1 MTNNS
6 NNFFEEQRRFY
17 DNQDSQNKRQS
28 TNNSYY
34 SSSTNGTYPKGENPQ
49 NDGAN
54 FKTSPSMESQ
64 AQTFKRLAD
73 YYNKNGEDK
82 LIEDIFTTVKAQKAN
97 GTLSNEQLLKFA
109 KSIYPM
115 LNNSQREK
123 IKELLP
129 KLLQD

>member
-17 DNQDSQNKRQS
+17 DRQDNGATKQNHNRPTEYNQQN
-28 TNNSYY
+28 
-34 SSSTNGTYPKGENPQ
+34 NGQEFG
-49 NDGAN
+49 DGAN
-54 FKTSPSMESQ
+54 FKATQNMETQ

-82 LIEDIFTTVKAQKAN
+82 LIEDIFTTIKAQKAN
-97 GTLSNEQLLKFA
+97 GTLSNEQLIKFA
-109 KSIYPM
+109 KSVYPM
-115 LNNSQREK
+115 LTNSQREK
-123 IKELLP
+123 IKQLLP